1 MRGVSVTAAALLVLG
16 VASLT
21 SARAAAAE
29 PPSEDQPAP
38 AGDPRPVVG
47 PPRGRPVAG
56 VELEARTRHVASLL
70 RCPVCQGLSVADSP
84 STTAQKMKGQV
95 REMVAAGYEQ
105 DQILAY
111 FETSYG
117 AFVRLEPPLRGVNWL
132 VWLAPILGLAAGG
145 GIVAWALRA
154 PGRREQRPA
163 GPGGAEVGRSDQA
176 GSASH
181 AVGDEPP
188 PLPGPDT
195 LPDDSRLAAYVLRVR
210 EAVYGW
216 PGGRFPAPKPDLD
229 RSQAAP
235 GAANPS

>member
-1 MRGVSVTAAALLVLG
+1 LPAAALLVLG
-16 VASLT
+16 LALT
-21 SARAAAAE
+21 SVGVAAAEEPAAE
-29 PPSEDQPAP
+29 PPP
-38 AGDPRPVVG
+38 AGDPRAVVG
-47 PPRGRPVAG
+47 APRGRPLAG
-56 VELEARTRHVASLL
+56 AELEARTKHVASLL

-154 PGRREQRPA
+154 PGRREVRPP
-163 GPGGAEVGRSDQA
+163 GPGPAEAGRSDQEGPPVA
-176 GSASH
+176 D
-181 AVGDEPP
+181 VGDQRVAA
-188 PLPGPDT
+188 PDPDA

-216 PGGRFPAPKPDLD
+216 PQGRSPAPGKPEPA
-229 RSQAAP
+229 QAPP
-235 GAANPS
+235 GGASPS